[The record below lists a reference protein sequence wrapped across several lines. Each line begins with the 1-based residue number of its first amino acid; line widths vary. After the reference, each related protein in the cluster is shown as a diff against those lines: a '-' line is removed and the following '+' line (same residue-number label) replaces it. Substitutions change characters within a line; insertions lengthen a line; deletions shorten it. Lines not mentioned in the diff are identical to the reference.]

1 MFCVYVLCRMII
13 LFFLSAQ
20 LKVEMMTTLLDR
32 KINIGAR
39 DADGFTARDYLES
52 HDCDVNK
59 QLMQMIDEHLI
70 HKVYKLIKCYL

>member
-1 MFCVYVLCRMII
+1 MSHDYII
-13 LFFLSAQ
+13 FLSAQ

-70 HKVYKLIKCYL
+70 HKVYKLIKCYS